1 MPAHHLAQ
9 HYGISKQQLA
19 ELNLHWRDPVVKGD
33 GHLPAGTTV
42 WLPAGTTR
50 RIASLPPAYSRPV
63 AVARAEPAAR
73 PTSVPAVAKT
83 TPKTK
88 PVAASKAPVV
98 AKSSTGAKPAKTQTR
113 YHVVKPQETLYRV
126 AVQNGISV
134 EELRKLNK
142 MRPDDNNIRPGQK
155 LIVGI

>member
-1 MPAHHLAQ
+1 M
-9 HYGISKQQLA
+9 
-19 ELNLHWRDPVVKGD
+19 
-33 GHLPAGTTV
+33 
-42 WLPAGTTR
+42 
-50 RIASLPPAYSRPV
+50 
-63 AVARAEPAAR
+63 
-73 PTSVPAVAKT
+73 PAVAKT

-98 AKSSTGAKPAKTQTR
+98 AKSSANAKPAKTQTR

-134 EELRKLNK
+134 DELRKLNK